1 MNIVESVIHSS
12 SLPEGRGSPF
22 DALHIPEFRLVFADG
37 LLSSI
42 GMTASNLVQSW
53 LVLSLT
59 GDSALWVGVSVALNG
74 LGRVVFAIVGGV
86 ISDQLDRRMVVF
98 AAQLTSAVTA
108 GVLAVACYFQVATL
122 PLVLATSF
130 VFGAT
135 LTVDMTVTNA
145 LVYDVAGRQ
154 RLLNAMSLRR
164 IATVPMMISGSLLM
178 GLLLA
183 EVGTWAAYAVVSLV
197 LFLAPWV
204 LLRLPPTRVSTAPRT
219 SFLVLAAEGVRYG
232 AMDWQIRTLLLIS
245 VGMEA
250 FGFSYQTMVP
260 VMAKDVL
267 DIGAVGLGQIS
278 AASGVGAGLAML
290 SVAALGNVRNKP
302 RLLFWCAMGAGVS
315 LLAFSLSRHL
325 ALSMLCALLTTGML
339 MAYDIALSSL
349 LQIVS
354 PSRIRGRIVSLYGLA
369 IGFMSFGGFAIGA
382 IGSFIGV
389 PLMLGLSSVA
399 IFSNL
404 LLHRHRL
411 LQVREQPRG

>member
-1 MNIVESVIHSS
+1 
-12 SLPEGRGSPF
+12 
-22 DALHIPEFRLVFADG
+22 
-37 LLSSI
+37 
-42 GMTASNLVQSW
+42 
-53 LVLSLT
+53 
-59 GDSALWVGVSVALNG
+59 
-74 LGRVVFAIVGGV
+74 
-86 ISDQLDRRMVVF
+86 
-98 AAQLTSAVTA
+98 
-108 GVLAVACYFQVATL
+108 
-122 PLVLATSF
+122 
-130 VFGAT
+130 
-135 LTVDMTVTNA
+135 
-145 LVYDVAGRQ
+145 
-154 RLLNAMSLRR
+154 
-164 IATVPMMISGSLLM
+164 
-178 GLLLA
+178 
-183 EVGTWAAYAVVSLV
+183 
-197 LFLAPWV
+197 
-204 LLRLPPTRVSTAPRT
+204 
-219 SFLVLAAEGVRYG
+219 
-232 AMDWQIRTLLLIS
+232 
-245 VGMEA
+245 MEA